1 MKSTPPFDPTRRKF
15 VQSCC
20 AAVGTTG
27 LLSALA
33 QLRAIGA
40 VAADASAGSGDYK
53 ALVCLFLNGGNDAN
67 NVIIPTDA
75 TDYAAYAK
83 SRGVLAIPSN
93 SLLSIG
99 LKNYSDGRSYGLHP
113 SLTEVQSLYN
123 QGNLAFVTNVGTL
136 LRPTTLAD
144 FQAGIALPPQLF
156 SHSDQQVQWQSSV
169 PDQPFLT
176 GWGGRLADAVEA
188 MNSNNTVSMSISVAG
203 TNSFQVGRTVS
214 QLAVSPAGATVLSG
228 YGSSGNYQVRYN
240 AMKALSD
247 QAQPDLLTTAFGG
260 AFDGS
265 IAASEQLKS
274 VLGTGHTFQT
284 VFPGSTIG
292 QQLKT
297 VAQLIAAAPQLG
309 LTRQIFFTQLYGWDM
324 HGSQLSAHGP
334 LLAELSAALQSFY
347 NATVELSLAD
357 QVTTFTASDFGR
369 TYTTNGQ
376 GTDHGWGNHQLVMG
390 GAVKGGDLYGQMPSL
405 QLGGPDDVG
414 RGRWIPNVSVD
425 QYSSTIAQW
434 FGVSAANLPVVLPN
448 LSRFSVGNVAFL

>member
-1 MKSTPPFDPTRRKF
+1 MKSDPSFDPTRRHF
-15 VQSCC
+15 LQSCC

-40 VAADASAGSGDYK
+40 VAADATAGSDYK

-67 NVIIPTDA
+67 NVIIPTSA
-75 TDYAAYAK
+75 ADYAAYAQN
-83 SRGVLAIPSN
+83 RGVLAIPSN
-93 SLLSIG
+93 SLLPIG
-99 LKNYSDGRSYGLHP
+99 LKNYSDGRTYGLHP
-113 SLTEVQSLYN
+113 NLPEVQSLYN

-188 MNSNNTVSMSISVAG
+188 MNSNNSVSMSISVAG

-214 QLAVSPAGATVLSG
+214 QLAVSPSGATVLSG
-228 YGSSGNYQVRYN
+228 YQSGGNYKVRYN
-240 AMKALSD
+240 AMKALAAQS
-247 QAQPDLLTTAFGG
+247 QPDLLTTAFGG
-260 AFDGS
+260 AFSGS
-265 IAASEQLKS
+265 VAASEQLKS
-274 VLGTGHTFQT
+274 VLGTGYTFQT
-284 VFPGSTIG
+284 VFPSTAIG
-292 QQLKT
+292 QQLQT

-334 LLAELSAALQSFY
+334 LLAELSAGLQAFY
-347 NATVELSLAD
+347 NSTVELGLAN

-369 TYTTNGQ
+369 TYTTNGL

-405 QLGGPDDVG
+405 KLGGPDDVG

-425 QYSSTIAQW
+425 QYSGPIAQW
-434 FGVSAANLPVVLPN
+434 FGVSPTNLPIVLPN
-448 LSRFSVGNVAFL
+448 LGRFGAGNTGFL